1 MTAFT
6 SVRRTAPG
14 ALTIIAGALLV
25 APGQAQNYPI
35 SSSQRATAQQV
46 SERECAWKSWPPTPR
61 HLHRQAGRHAL
72 GHFGHVP
79 QAPWRWPELG
89 A

>member
-6 SVRRTAPG
+6 SVRRTALG

-25 APGQAQNYPI
+25 MPAQAQNYPI

-46 SERECAWKSWPPTPR
+46 SER
-61 HLHRQAGRHAL
+61 G
-72 GHFGHVP
+72 VP
-79 QAPWRWPELG
+79 L
-89 A
+89 